1 MMPQI
6 SSLLSLNQGFESDE
20 LYSDYALGIVL
31 PCIVQ
36 LVIAVGKDVLWK
48 SLNHKILQ
56 MTRSKKK
63 VLRMV
68 ALRSLQKL
76 FTEVWPLSL
85 CLSLLSSL
93 IVLFVRWERNTCCCS
108 QSVSHICL
116 SYSKMTQQRWWL

>member
-6 SSLLSLNQGFESDE
+6 SSLLSLYQGFESDE
-20 LYSDYALGIVL
+20 FYSDYALGMVL

-63 VLRMV
+63 VLRIV
-68 ALRSLQKL
+68 ALRALQKL
-76 FTEVWPLSL
+76 FTEVWSFLSL
-85 CLSLLSSL
+85 DL
-93 IVLFVRWERNTCCCS
+93 
-108 QSVSHICL
+108 
-116 SYSKMTQQRWWL
+116 